1 MAARL
6 RGGRRT
12 HSSEHK
18 ACPRG
23 GSRTCAWSSM
33 CRPSPP
39 CTGNPPQHAG
49 PSASRSR
56 STKTLATWR
65 VVWRFPKRRLKRER
79 RNLKKSEDPEWMQ
92 KTLHLDTSSHQRQ
105 SFFSPASA
113 VAALESWFGDT
124 LWAWEMQRAHRSSAR
139 ALTLS
144 CLSHAR
150 TLALASANRAAHRQR
165 SAAAVHR
172 RRSLCTRRSGGSREA
187 ELAGERAEPPPSSHL
202 GVILL
207 ASAILASTA
216 SRLMKSSSAAA
227 AAAADSAADSAAES
241 AVADDSSPEGVVP
254 SSARRLEDEYDV
266 FEVIGHGHFA
276 TVRRGRHRA
285 TGMEVAIKEL
295 KESGNGARADAAELR
310 AEIDIR
316 RRMGSHPNIGYMY
329 PFPPYVTP
337 HSPHISVFD
346 SIFGIPI

>member
-1 MAARL
+1 
-6 RGGRRT
+6 
-12 HSSEHK
+12 
-18 ACPRG
+18 
-23 GSRTCAWSSM
+23 
-33 CRPSPP
+33 
-39 CTGNPPQHAG
+39 
-49 PSASRSR
+49 
-56 STKTLATWR
+56 
-65 VVWRFPKRRLKRER
+65 
-79 RNLKKSEDPEWMQ
+79 
-92 KTLHLDTSSHQRQ
+92 
-105 SFFSPASA
+105 
-113 VAALESWFGDT
+113 
-124 LWAWEMQRAHRSSAR
+124 
-139 ALTLS
+139 
-144 CLSHAR
+144 
-150 TLALASANRAAHRQR
+150 
-165 SAAAVHR
+165 
-172 RRSLCTRRSGGSREA
+172 
-187 ELAGERAEPPPSSHL
+187 
-202 GVILL
+202 
-207 ASAILASTA
+207 
-216 SRLMKSSSAAA
+216 MKSSSAAA
-227 AAAADSAADSAAES
+227 AAAADSAAES